1 MELAAGPEKTEL
13 GMAVHSW
20 GGRHSQGC
28 GWFKQSDS
36 LEAWFVCQETV
47 APNRWL
53 GDEVN
58 KCQALLPAALL
69 FRALQSHV
77 LSTSAL
83 DSGEL
88 RNAFLFP
95 PGPLAG
101 LPISRSRTCSV
112 TCLSVTASLEAA
124 CQEPHFI
131 APLTLFNF
139 KPNMWVPIN
148 VKTNRVLGA
157 LEILAEQ
164 PEFQ

>member
-1 MELAAGPEKTEL
+1 MDQKRLSWAWQYTPGEAGILRVVVGLSSLT
-13 GMAVHSW
+13 H
-20 GGRHSQGC
+20 
-28 GWFKQSDS
+28 

-53 GDEVN
+53 GDKVN

-69 FRALQSHV
+69 FQAHQSHV

-88 RNAFLFP
+88 RNAFLFL

-101 LPISRSRTCSV
+101 LPISRSRTYSV
-112 TCLSVTASLEAA
+112 TCLSVTVLLEAA

-131 APLTLFNF
+131 APLTLFNL
-139 KPNMWVPIN
+139 KPNMWVSIN
-148 VKTNRVLGA
+148 VKTNPCTWRPRDTG
-157 LEILAEQ
+157 
-164 PEFQ
+164 